1 MSTPAQSFGPA
12 LERSIYR
19 LYREFFDRAE
29 KHRRWSL
36 RDDIPW
42 DKANPN
48 LDPAISHVIETFC
61 VVELF
66 LPDYVGKFMPLVR
79 GSRGRAW
86 FAANWGYEESKH
98 SMALGDWLLHSKQR
112 TDEQMEDIG
121 KLAVDNEWNLPTDD
135 VRALAIYTMAQELA
149 TWAHYRNLRHLVG
162 PTNDPALHTLLGFV
176 SVDEKAHY
184 DFYVKVV
191 RLHLEDDRE
200 GTLEQLRRVLNE
212 FTMPAVHLLADSA
225 QRSAEVRSLNLFNEE
240 LYYQQ
245 VFLPILE
252 ALSVERSEMR
262 NRSAQRKKLVTQKV
276 E

>member
-42 DKANPN
+42 AQSNPN

-112 TDEQMEDIG
+112 TDEQMEDVG
-121 KLAVDNEWNLPTDD
+121 KLAIDNEWNLPTDD

-162 PTNDPALHTLLGFV
+162 PTQDPALDTLLGFV

-212 FTMPAVHLLADSA
+212 FKMPAVGMLADGA
-225 QRSAEVRSLNLFNEE
+225 QRTAEVRSLNLFNEE
-240 LYYQQ
+240 LYFQQ
-245 VFLPILE
+245 VYLPILE
-252 ALSVERSEMR
+252 ALSVQRSEMR
-262 NRSAQRKKLVTQKV
+262 NRAAQKKKFVTQPV